1 MRRTGYLFTLAL
13 VAAATGAQAEEV
25 AAQREGE
32 ALVYRVADFDSIGLG
47 TSASVDVRVGPAWS
61 VRATGPAEALGRL
74 LIEREGRSLRIR
86 PRNGWRNNRNAVDQ
100 QVRVTITMPSLA
112 GASIGGSGRMT
123 VDRVSGAS
131 LRASV
136 GGSGTLVLGKVAV
149 DELAVSIGGSG
160 EVSASGRAGRLTV
173 KNSGSGRF
181 AAPEL
186 RAASAAVSTA
196 GSGRVRALVDGT
208 ATVSVVGSG
217 LVDLGQGAR
226 CTVRRVGSGR
236 AICGG

>member
-1 MRRTGYLFTLAL
+1 MRLTGYLFTLAL
-13 VAAATGAQAEEV
+13 VSVATSAQAEEV
-25 AAQREGE
+25 TGQREGE
-32 ALVYRVADFDSIGLG
+32 ALVYRVGDFDSVALG

-112 GASIGGSGRMT
+112 AASIGGFGRMT

-136 GGSGTLVLGKVAV
+136 GGSGTLALGTVAL

-160 EVSASGRAGRLTV
+160 EISASGRVNQLTV
-173 KNSGSGRF
+173 NNGGSGRF
-181 AAPEL
+181 AAPGL
-186 RAASAAVSTA
+186 RASSATVATA
-196 GSGRVRALVDGT
+196 GSGRISALVDGP
-208 ATVSVVGSG
+208 AAVSLVGSG
-217 LVDLGQGAR
+217 VVDLGQRAR